1 MVKKSI
7 SITRQQDSWIKGQI
21 DTVHCGSESE
31 VGRGLS
37 QGRQVHERET
47 PEEIAAIRRAL
58 IKAEESV
65 KQKGCSKKS
74 VDEIWEEAKA
84 EHKAQRG

>member
-1 MVKKSI
+1 MPMVKKSI
-7 SITRQQDSWIKGQI
+7 SVTRQQDSWIKGQI
-21 DTVHCGSESE
+21 DTVHYGNEGE

-58 IKAEESV
+58 IRAFFT
-65 KQKGCSKKS
+65 
-74 VDEIWEEAKA
+74 
-84 EHKAQRG
+84 